1 MAGETLKR
9 DNIVLN
15 VVGLYKNEV
24 IFAAEKEIFSF
35 CNEHLV
41 KGKVTVEHPNPA
53 VINVEDILTLLDN
66 MEGKVPIPSF
76 IIKL

>member
-35 CNEHLV
+35 CNEHPV
-41 KGKVTVEHPNPA
+41 RRKVTNKHPNSVVFNA
-53 VINVEDILTLLDN
+53 KDILTT
-66 MEGKVPIPSF
+66 
-76 IIKL
+76 